1 MNKRRRLNGTVTSAK
16 TAKTVSVEVS
26 RTYQHPLYHK
36 VVRGSKIYK
45 AHDELNC
52 RVGDKV
58 TIVECAPLSATKHW
72 TVEKIIKVEIREAGE
87 LDGISG
93 GDAE

>member
-36 VVRGSKIYK
+36 VVRGSKVYK

-52 RVGDKV
+52 HVGDKV
-58 TIVECAPLSATKHW
+58 SIVESAPLSATKRW
-72 TVEKIIKVEIREAGE
+72 IVEKVIKAEIREAGE
-87 LDGISG
+87 LDEISG

>member
-1 MNKRRRLNGTVTSAK
+1 MNKRRRLIGTVTSAK

-36 VVRGSKIYK
+36 VVRGSKVYK

-52 RVGDKV
+52 HVGDKV
-58 TIVECAPLSATKHW
+58 IIVESAPLSATKRW
-72 TVEKIIKVEIREAGE
+72 IVEKVIKAEIREAGE
-87 LDGISG
+87 LDEISG